1 MKPYGLKKRVNVE
14 NPDIGD
20 ILEAGFKSSIG
31 NLPGKGGDYRSCQHT
46 KNKRRSR
53 RIWKK
58 LARRKNKNV
67 CRYEIDQ
74 WNELYQQCQNEI
86 DQWNELYQQWL
97 AVYCATP
104 IGHTTPVYLLIGGF
118 GYEKSI

>member
-74 WNELYQQCQNEI
+74 WNELYQQ
-86 DQWNELYQQWL
+86 WL
-97 AVYCATP
+97 AVYCESRSDPRLAQLE
-104 IGHTTPVYLLIGGF
+104 IAMEEI
-118 GYEKSI
+118 K